1 MSFTRAQ
8 LDTLSRK
15 ELVEE
20 LPKCPN
26 IADQLKIF
34 TYRFDDFV
42 GKYDDNKLQSELVIS
57 KNCNALLFN
66 RIINLKRNAF
76 SNAHYIRREMLM
88 INPLP
93 HSIYTVDF
101 EEKV

>member
-1 MSFTRAQ
+1 MTFTRAQ

-26 IADQLKIF
+26 IADQLKNL
-34 TYRFDDFV
+34 TDRFDDFV
-42 GKYDDNKLQSELVIS
+42 GKYDDKLQSELVIS

-66 RIINLKRNAF
+66 RIINLKRNTF

-88 INPLP
+88 IYPVP
-93 HSIYTVDF
+93 HSINNVDF

>member
-34 TYRFDDFV
+34 TYQFDDFV

-57 KNCNALLFN
+57 KNCSALLFN
-66 RIINLKRNAF
+66 RIINLQRNAF
-76 SNAHYIRREMLM
+76 SNAHYIRREMLV
-88 INPLP
+88 INPVP